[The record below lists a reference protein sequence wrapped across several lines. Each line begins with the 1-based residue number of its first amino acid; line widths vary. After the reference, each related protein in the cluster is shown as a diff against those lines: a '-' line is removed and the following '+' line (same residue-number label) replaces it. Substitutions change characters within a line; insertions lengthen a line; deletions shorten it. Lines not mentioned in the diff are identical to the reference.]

1 MVSRAGFLKSVF
13 AVTTPKK
20 PSPQKQFV
28 MTIMATM
35 ACSIGAAYAQPVS
48 AATLA
53 TPLEKSAVKYVEF
66 RGDLGL
72 IEGSAIDSQS
82 AMRDVHKRLASHDPT
97 ALSSGWV
104 AYAALVAA
112 DTPEFAEAIQQSI
125 ATPESKKAFLTR
137 MRMEP
142 RSLRELP
149 GADKAIDAV
158 MMMAARDATK
168 INSLG
173 QSFIDRAYSM
183 QNVSW
188 AKKKLSEGMSR
199 VYEARDYAATRER
212 AGTPVLPAYVAAGVQ
227 LPALDQTEPEW
238 KATWSDEDA
247 TPQVNPRATPIIDR
261 VLVLA
266 ARYSVGEVTDPVVD
280 GYAKSD
286 QSRRCL
292 NMAMLNFDQCIAA
305 TRTAYEEAFCIGEHG
320 LNDVSGCLGWVA
332 GAGEGDD

>member
-1 MVSRAGFLKSVF
+1 MTVMV
-13 AVTTPKK
+13 
-20 PSPQKQFV
+20 
-28 MTIMATM
+28 TM

-48 AATLA
+48 AATLS
-53 TPLEKSAVKYVEF
+53 TPLEKSAIKYVEF

-72 IEGSAIDSQS
+72 IEGSTIDSES
-82 AMRDVHKRLASHDPT
+82 AMRDAHMRLASHDPD

-112 DTPEFAEAIQQSI
+112 DTPEFAKAIQESV
-125 ATPESKKAFLTR
+125 ATPEAKTAFLAR

-142 RSLRELP
+142 RSIRELP
-149 GADKAIDAV
+149 GADKAIEAV

-183 QNVSW
+183 QNAAW

-212 AGTPVLPAYVAAGVQ
+212 AGTPVLPAYVSAGVQ
-227 LPALDQTEPEW
+227 LPALAQTTDREW
-238 KATWSDEDA
+238 QATWSNEEA
-247 TPQVNPRATPIIDR
+247 VPQINPRATPIIDR

-266 ARYSVGEVTDPVVD
+266 VRYSVGEVTDPVVD

-332 GAGEGDD
+332 GAGEADD